1 MNSNTPK
8 APWLSSYKNVP
19 EHLDYP
25 DISMFELIERNAVQG
40 CYLNEKAYDFMG
52 KYITYMEFIE
62 DVNTCAKALKAIGI
76 KKDDVVTVCMPNTP
90 QAVTMFYALNVVGAV
105 SNMVHPL
112 SAEGEI
118 ENYINGSGSVA
129 AITMDMFYGKF
140 DAIRERTPQLK
151 TVICASIKEAL
162 PSVKKQVFKIT
173 KGRKIAKIPKKAGII
188 RYSDFMEKGRQ
199 YKGEYRYNKKGDEV
213 ASILYSGGTS
223 GTTKGILLTNMNFN
237 ALAMQTA
244 AAGDC
249 IIPGHIM
256 LSIMP
261 IFHGFGLGV
270 TIHTGLANG
279 CTCVLVP
286 QFSVDTYAD
295 ILKKYRPNYIAGVPT
310 LFEALLRSKKMKD
323 LDLSCLEGV
332 FSGGDSLSAELK
344 KKVDTFL
351 KEHNASVQ
359 IREGYGTTECV
370 TASCLTPKSFYKEG
384 SIGIPFPDTY
394 YKIVEPGTE
403 KEVPYG
409 EDGEICI
416 SGPTVMKG
424 YMNNP
429 EETAETLR
437 THEDGR
443 VWVHTGD
450 LGMMDEEGFVYYK
463 QRIKRMI
470 ISSGYSIYP
479 SQLENIIDNHPMVL
493 MSTCIGVPDPYKI
506 QKVKAFIVLKPG
518 VKETAKVKADI
529 KKHCEK
535 NIAKYAM
542 PYEFEYRDSLPQTL
556 VGKVAYT
563 VLEKEELEKISMEN
577 SGKTPAK
584 QGN

>member
-8 APWLSSYKNVP
+8 APWLSSYENVP
-19 EHLDYP
+19 HHLEYP
-25 DISMFELIERNAVQG
+25 DISMFELIEKNAVQG
-40 CYLNEKAYDFMG
+40 CYLHEKAYDFMG
-52 KYITYMEFIE
+52 KNITYLEFIE
-62 DVNTCAKALKAIGI
+62 DVNICAKALKAIGI
-76 KKDDVVTVCMPNTP
+76 KKDDVVTICMPNTP

-129 AITMDMFYGKF
+129 VLTMDMFYGKF
-140 DAIRERTPQLK
+140 DAIKDRIPQVK
-151 TVICASIKEAL
+151 TIICASIKEAL
-162 PSVKKQVFKIT
+162 PTVKKQVFKIT
-173 KGRKIAKIPKKAGII
+173 KGRKIAKIPKRPGLI
-188 RYSDFMEKGRQ
+188 RYSDFMEKGRE

-213 ASILYSGGTS
+213 AVILYSGGTT

-286 QFSVDTYAD
+286 QFSVDTYAE

-344 KKVDTFL
+344 KKVDAFL
-351 KEHNASVQ
+351 KDHNASVQ
-359 IREGYGTTECV
+359 IREGFGTTECV
-370 TASCLTPKSFYKEG
+370 TASCLTPKNFYKEG

-394 YKIVEPGTE
+394 YKIVEPGTD

-409 EDGEICI
+409 QDGEICI

-429 EETAETLR
+429 VETADTLR
-437 THEDGR
+437 THSDGR

-563 VLEKEELEKISMEN
+563 VLEKEELEKISAEKAGKKQEKQEN
-577 SGKTPAK
+577 
-584 QGN
+584 

>member
-8 APWLSSYKNVP
+8 APWLSSYENVP
-19 EHLDYP
+19 HHLDYP

-40 CYLNEKAYDFMG
+40 CYLHEKAYDFMG
-52 KYITYMEFIE
+52 KNITYLEFIE
-62 DVNTCAKALKAIGI
+62 DVNICAKALKAIGI
-76 KKDDVVTVCMPNTP
+76 KKDDVVTICMPNTP

-129 AITMDMFYGKF
+129 VLTMDMFYGKF
-140 DAIRERTPQLK
+140 DAIKENIPQVK
-151 TVICASIKEAL
+151 TIICASIKEAL
-162 PSVKKQVFKIT
+162 PRVKKQVFKIT
-173 KGRKIAKIPKKAGII
+173 KGRKIAKIPKRAGLI
-188 RYSDFMEKGRQ
+188 RYSDFMEKGRE

-213 ASILYSGGTS
+213 AVILYSGGTT

-344 KKVDTFL
+344 KKVDAFL
-351 KEHNASVQ
+351 KDHNADVQ
-359 IREGYGTTECV
+359 IREGFGTTECV
-370 TASCLTPKSFYKEG
+370 TASCLTPKNFYKEG

-394 YKIVEPGTE
+394 YKIVEPGTDE
-403 KEVPYG
+403 EVPYG
-409 EDGEICI
+409 QDGEICI

-429 EETAETLR
+429 EETADTLR
-437 THEDGR
+437 THSDGR

-470 ISSGYSIYP
+470 ISSGYSI
-479 SQLENIIDNHPMVL
+479 
-493 MSTCIGVPDPYKI
+493 
-506 QKVKAFIVLKPG
+506 
-518 VKETAKVKADI
+518 
-529 KKHCEK
+529 
-535 NIAKYAM
+535 
-542 PYEFEYRDSLPQTL
+542 
-556 VGKVAYT
+556 
-563 VLEKEELEKISMEN
+563 
-577 SGKTPAK
+577 
-584 QGN
+584 

>member
-1 MNSNTPK
+1 MSFDTPK
-8 APWLSSYKNVP
+8 APWLSSYVNVP
-19 EHLDYP
+19 HHLDYP

-40 CYLNEKAYDFMG
+40 CYLHEKAYDFMG
-52 KYITYMEFIE
+52 KQLTYLEFIE
-62 DVNTCAKALKAIGI
+62 DVNTCARALKAIGI
-76 KKDDVVTVCMPNTP
+76 KKDDVVTICMPNTP

-118 ENYINGSGSVA
+118 RGFINDSGSVA
-129 AITMDMFYGKF
+129 ALTMDMFYHKF
-140 DAIRERTPQLK
+140 EAIAEKTPQLK

-162 PSVKKQVFKIT
+162 PTVKKQVFKIT
-173 KGRKIAKIPKKAGII
+173 KGRKIAKIPRKAGVI

-199 YKGEYRYNKKGDEV
+199 YKGEYRFNKKGDAV

-223 GTTKGILLTNMNFN
+223 GTTKGILLTNLNFN

-286 QFSVDTYAD
+286 QFSVDTYAE

-310 LFEALLRSKKMKD
+310 LYEALLRSKKMKD

-344 KKVDTFL
+344 KKVDQFL
-351 KEHNASVQ
+351 KEHHARVQ

-394 YKIVEPGTE
+394 YKMVKPGTE
-403 KEVPYG
+403 EEVPYG

-416 SGPTVMKG
+416 SGPSVMKG

-429 EETAETLR
+429 EETASTLK
-437 THEDGR
+437 THADGR

-450 LGMMDEEGFVYYK
+450 LGMMDEDGFVYYK

-542 PYEFEYRDSLPQTL
+542 PYAFEYRDSLPQTL

-563 VLEKEELEKISMEN
+563 VLEKEELEKTSGEKSEKKLALAEN
-577 SGKTPAK
+577 
-584 QGN
+584 

>member
-52 KYITYMEFIE
+52 KHITYMEFIE

-424 YMNNP
+424 YMNNS